1 MLKERFLDRL
11 LVMTAGADWTPAD
24 YLLEGL
30 VQNLGLLNYQA
41 TAALYRMCDAGV
53 AMMMTR
59 HPSYIPMELMGCGSL
74 VITNRNP
81 DTTWLLKDEENCL
94 LAELSPSGLAE
105 RIEDGLKDIE
115 RRRRIT
121 ENARNLVQSNYSSWD
136 DQVEKIYH
144 YMIGANTTRA

>member
-1 MLKERFLDRL
+1 
-11 LVMTAGADWTPAD
+11 
-24 YLLEGL
+24 
-30 VQNLGLLNYQA
+30 
-41 TAALYRMCDAGV
+41 
-53 AMMMTR
+53 
-59 HPSYIPMELMGCGSL
+59 L

-115 RRRRIT
+115 CRRRIT

-136 DQVEKIYH
+136 DQVEKIYR
-144 YMIGANTTRA
+144 YMIGANTTRS